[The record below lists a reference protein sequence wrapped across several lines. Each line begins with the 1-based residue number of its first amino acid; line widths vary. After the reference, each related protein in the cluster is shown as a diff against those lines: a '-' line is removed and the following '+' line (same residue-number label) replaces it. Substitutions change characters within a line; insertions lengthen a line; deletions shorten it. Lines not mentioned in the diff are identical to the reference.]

1 MKTPS
6 RVIARSWKMLLAELV
21 VVFLGVYGAFWVE
34 DFREQRDREERTA
47 EVVDVLVQD
56 VDDYIAVSGAFSTY
70 MSDGLQTWDEAYARG
85 EMPPPFVF
93 RIRGAEKP
101 PLTTWEVVNQAQIA
115 ELLEPNLLYELGF
128 YYNELSG
135 IGDRFVRYSE
145 FTESEVLPL
154 KLTGSA
160 GFYDDAGDRLLPQ
173 FEAHMNRL
181 REYLMVTDDSLIWA
195 ECLRDRIKS
204 MDSSNEICRGDV
216 GITPL

>member
-1 MKTPS
+1 M
-6 RVIARSWKMLLAELV
+6 
-21 VVFLGVYGAFWVE
+21 
-34 DFREQRDREERTA
+34 
-47 EVVDVLVQD
+47 
-56 VDDYIAVSGAFSTY
+56 
-70 MSDGLQTWDEAYARG
+70 WDEARARG

-145 FTESEVLPL
+145 FTEAEVLPL
-154 KLTGSA
+154 KLAGSA

-181 REYLMVTDDSLIWA
+181 REYMVITDDSIAWA
-195 ECLRDRIKS
+195 ECLRGRVLS
-204 MDSSNEICRGDV
+204 MDGSNEICRGDV